1 MSEVQKLT
9 TASVLSLFS
18 YNGLYVVAY
27 GWLFGM
33 SLWISF
39 FGGVIAYRTLPRA
52 QFGALQHKT
61 FPVYFVLSIA
71 LGSTLLGL
79 WTLDHPVVLTHYASP
94 LVADVFQAYTLIS
107 VILSQASNYFVVG
120 PLTSKTMFERMRMEK
135 DEGKTYNESGVSDKM
150 KALNRRFGMLHGV
163 SSLANLGAV
172 IALGFHG
179 LWIGNAG
186 IGNAGLK
193 L

>member
-1 MSEVQKLT
+1 MSEVEKLSIAT
-9 TASVLSLFS
+9 VFNLFS
-18 YNGLYVVAY
+18 ASSLYVVVW

-39 FGGVIAYRTLPRA
+39 FGGVIAYKTLPRQ

-61 FPVYFVLSIA
+61 FPIYFLLSMG
-71 LGSTLLGL
+71 LGSTLLAL
-79 WTLDHPVVLTHYASP
+79 WTRGHPLTRTHYTSP
-94 LVADVFQAYTLIS
+94 LVADVFQAYTLAFI
-107 VILSQASNYFVVG
+107 ILSQASNYFIVG
-120 PLTSKTMFERMRMEK
+120 PLTSKTMFQRMKLEK
-135 DEGKTYNESGVSDKM
+135 EEGKTYSEPGVSAQM

-172 IALGFHG
+172 LALGFHG
-179 LWIGNAG
+179 LWIGNT
-186 IGNAGLK
+186 GLK